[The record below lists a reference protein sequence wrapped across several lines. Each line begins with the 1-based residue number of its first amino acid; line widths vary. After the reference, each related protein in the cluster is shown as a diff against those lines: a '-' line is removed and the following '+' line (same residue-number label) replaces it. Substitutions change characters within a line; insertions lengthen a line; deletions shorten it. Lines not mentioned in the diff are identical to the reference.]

1 MTITKNGIKNLNMN
15 NNHYSKNFK
24 VWSSYCDSV
33 NRLSPY
39 MMQLLFEELADANA
53 MMLAIDL
60 PTLAKRDNAFWVV
73 RRIKFQFL
81 DVVRDHDDV
90 ILKTWPSAPEV
101 LKCFRS
107 YQILK
112 NNNEPAVNAVA
123 EWVILDKDT
132 RRLRKTDSIQ
142 YPDIQFITEKA
153 VDPTFKK
160 FKDDFTEDDFVYEKT
175 VRACDID
182 LSHHTNNTRYCMMVL
197 DSFSVKELESMTIK
211 ELEIHYEAESLE
223 GDVLRIYRKKV
234 DDEWLFAI
242 KRDGKVVTYAVIG
255 I

>member
-1 MTITKNGIKNLNMN
+1 MN

-24 VWSSYCDSV
+24 VWSNYCDSV
-33 NRLSPY
+33 NRMSPY
-39 MMQLLFEELADANA
+39 TMQFLFEELADANA
-53 MMLAIDL
+53 MMLEIDL

-73 RRIKFQFL
+73 RRIKFEFL
-81 DVVRDHDDV
+81 DTVRDHDEV
-90 ILKTWPSAPEV
+90 VLKTWPSGPEV

-112 NNNEPAVNAVA
+112 DDNTPAVNAVA

-142 YPDIQFITEKA
+142 YPDIQFLPYKA
-153 VDPTFKK
+153 CEPTFKK
-160 FKDDFTEDDFVYEKT
+160 FKDEFTEDDFVYEKT

-182 LSHHTNNTRYCMMVL
+182 LSHHTNNTKYCMMVL
-197 DSFSVKELESMTIK
+197 DSFSVKELEAMTLK

-223 GDVLRIYRKKV
+223 GDTLRIYRKKV

-242 KRDGKVVTYAVIG
+242 KRDGKVITYAVIG

>member
-1 MTITKNGIKNLNMN
+1 MEN
-15 NNHYSKNFK
+15 NNYTKNFK
-24 VWSSYCDSV
+24 VESNYYDSV
-33 NRLSPY
+33 NRISPY
-39 MMQLLFEELADANA
+39 TMQFLFEELADAKA
-53 MMLAIDL
+53 MMLEIDL

-73 RRIKFQFL
+73 RRIKFEFL
-81 DVVRDHDDV
+81 DTVRDHDEV
-90 ILKTWPSAPEV
+90 VLKTWPSGPEV

-112 NNNEPAVNAVA
+112 DDNTPAVNAVA

-142 YPDIQFITEKA
+142 YPDIQFLPYKA
-153 VDPTFKK
+153 CEPTFKK
-160 FKDDFTEDDFVYEKT
+160 FKDEFTEDDFVYEKT

-182 LSHHTNNTRYCMMVL
+182 LSHHTNNTKYCMMVL
-197 DSFSVKELESMTIK
+197 DSFSVKELEAMTLK

-223 GDVLRIYRKKV
+223 GDTLRIYRKKV